1 METGAVR
8 RRLRLRQRH
17 RAPRRRRRRRPG
29 QRRPRPQLQDDLP
42 RPQGPALQHL
52 RRRPLRDP
60 ARPRRQPADVELRRR
75 QARPDLLGRDA
86 RPEGRGQ
93 IQGQDQPVRRPDVDR
108 RSGRLPEVPRARP
121 GDRKPLRAERRT
133 VRSGGRPAEGT
144 ARQRR
149 RILVRSGEADL
160 RPSPTATTRSAPP
173 GSTSTSPCR
182 AKANRS
188 PPARP
193 ARASCPRRARPG
205 WSDTWMISS
214 KAKHPN
220 CMYMWMNWIISP
232 KANAEVAEF
241 FGEAPAQSLACDET
255 ADKNFCDEIP
265 RRKPGLLEA
274 GLLLGDPAGRMRQ
287 RRRRLQGLQ
296 RLGPS
301 LDRNQRLERAGPES
315 MATEAVVARRSVG
328 RRLAGLFHG
337 RPRLQV
343 GALLAG
349 PVGLAG
355 HPLPGVAGGP
365 ADHRLLDGRPAQ
377 RRSRSRASASKT
389 SKRSSTNRST
399 ATSSGGRSGPRP
411 WSPSPTRSSPSRSP
425 STWPRWRAAAA
436 RRSSSSRC

>member
-1 METGAVR
+1 MKTGQYDGVSASGNATA
-8 RRLRLRQRH
+8 RLG
-17 RAPRRRRRRRPG
+17 RRRRGRPG
-29 QRRPRPQLQDDLP
+29 QRQPRPQLQDDLQ

-60 ARPRRQPADVELRRR
+60 ARPRRQPADVERRRR
-75 QARPDLLGRDA
+75 QARSRLLGRDA

-93 IQGQDQPVRRPDVDR
+93 VQGQDQPVRRPDVDR
-108 RSGRLPEVPRARP
+108 RSGRLPEVPRTRP

-144 ARQRR
+144 ARPTSANTGPKRR
-149 RILVRSGEADL
+149 SRS

-182 AKANRS
+182 KKANRS
-188 PPARP
+188 QPARP

-255 ADKNFCDEIP
+255 ADKELLHQIP
-265 RRKPGLLEA
+265 RRQPGLLEA
-274 GLLLGDPAGRMRQ
+274 RLLLGDAAGRLRQ

-301 LDRNQRLERAGPES
+301 LDRDQRLGSAAS
-315 MATEAVVARRSVG
+315 
-328 RRLAGLFHG
+328 
-337 RPRLQV
+337 
-343 GALLAG
+343 
-349 PVGLAG
+349 
-355 HPLPGVAGGP
+355 PL
-365 ADHRLLDGRPAQ
+365 
-377 RRSRSRASASKT
+377 SR
-389 SKRSSTNRST
+389 
-399 ATSSGGRSGPRP
+399 
-411 WSPSPTRSSPSRSP
+411 
-425 STWPRWRAAAA
+425 
-436 RRSSSSRC
+436 